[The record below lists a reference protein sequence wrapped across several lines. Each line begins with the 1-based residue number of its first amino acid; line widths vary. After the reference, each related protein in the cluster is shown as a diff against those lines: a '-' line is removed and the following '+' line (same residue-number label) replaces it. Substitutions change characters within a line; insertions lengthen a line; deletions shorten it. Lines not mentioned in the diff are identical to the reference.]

1 MVDSDENI
9 ARGFFLISQILPS
22 AWQDAPLSD
31 LTSDSMSS
39 SQPTSTISDLGSS
52 VADAHQF
59 YVQQLEQKI
68 QYEEQKIQYEREK
81 NARLMSELF
90 QRDMQIEQQ
99 RKRIRASADSAA
111 TESRQLKNK
120 RRPSS
125 RPAGCPMSERRRD
138 PGPA

>member
-1 MVDSDENI
+1 M
-9 ARGFFLISQILPS
+9 
-22 AWQDAPLSD
+22 WQDAPLSD

-81 NARLMSELF
+81 NARLMSARHIVAAVQADGDETYF
-90 QRDMQIEQQ
+90 IMQI
-99 RKRIRASADSAA
+99 RSDSDSAQ
-111 TESRQLKNK
+111 S
-120 RRPSS
+120 
-125 RPAGCPMSERRRD
+125 
-138 PGPA
+138 

>member
-1 MVDSDENI
+1 
-9 ARGFFLISQILPS
+9 
-22 AWQDAPLSD
+22 
-31 LTSDSMSS
+31 MSS

-99 RKRIRASADSAA
+99 RKRIRASAAR
-111 TESRQLKNK
+111 ESRQLKNK
-120 RRPSS
+120 RRPP
-125 RPAGCPMSERRRD
+125 RGLFHF
-138 PGPA
+138 GL